1 MESQLSESINYY
13 LIWKSTMWLISCS
26 IHYAVCGWKKNA
38 LSWPW
43 EDFMICVTPVSTILQ
58 LPVYIDFAYFF
69 VCHLTLRKMSVA
81 SFLGNQGSRSL
92 CFSWSCYNQKVIWN
106 FDPALHPFFLQLSSS
121 LQLTSILPAL
131 VNWWCS
137 CMEAPSLDKNCSGWK
152 EPVWFVTGV
161 V

>member
-26 IHYAVCGWKKNA
+26 IYTMQFVVEKKNA

-43 EDFMICVTPVSTILQ
+43 EDFVICVTPVSTILQ
-58 LPVYIDFAYFF
+58 LPVYIDFAYCF

-92 CFSWSCYNQKVIWN
+92 WFSWSCYNQTGNLKFWPCLAPL
-106 FDPALHPFFLQLSSS
+106 FPSALFFSAAHLHPACISQLMMLLHGS
-121 LQLTSILPAL
+121 A
-131 VNWWCS
+131 
-137 CMEAPSLDKNCSGWK
+137 E
-152 EPVWFVTGV
+152 FR
-161 V
+161 